1 MNDVTYND
9 DEKRVLYLCALKC
22 QQKSYSQHHAWDG
35 VGDKSDTVQYF
46 SKGVTESASRRNQSR
61 SVNDQGAQGCCKNG
75 RQQRVLVDSD
85 QALVT
90 EGRLDMI

>member
-1 MNDVTYND
+1 MPLNASRKATP
-9 DEKRVLYLCALKC
+9 
-22 QQKSYSQHHAWDG
+22 QHHAWDG
-35 VGDKSDTVQYF
+35 VGDKSDTVSIFQ
-46 SKGVTESASRRNQSR
+46 GVTESASRRNQSR

>member
-1 MNDVTYND
+1 MMMKNVFCICVPLNASRKATPSTMPGMVLVT
-9 DEKRVLYLCALKC
+9 RATL
-22 QQKSYSQHHAWDG
+22 SSI
-35 VGDKSDTVQYF
+35 F
-46 SKGVTESASRRNQSR
+46 PKGVTESASRRNQSR